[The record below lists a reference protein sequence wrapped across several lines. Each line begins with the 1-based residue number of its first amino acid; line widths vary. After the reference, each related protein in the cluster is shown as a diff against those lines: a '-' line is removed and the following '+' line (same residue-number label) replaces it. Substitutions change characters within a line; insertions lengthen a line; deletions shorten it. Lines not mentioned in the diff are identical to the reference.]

1 MMPTESDVHAIS
13 DHRRVST
20 CQDSPTRPVMSI
32 AMAKAK
38 GTVKPTI
45 PA

>member
-1 MMPTESDVHAIS
+1 MTPTESDVHAMS
-13 DHRRVST
+13 DQRRVST
-20 CQDSPTRPVMSI
+20 CHDSPTRPVMSM
-32 AMAKAK
+32 AMAKAN